1 MSHVWCLAI
10 TSQLLI
16 EINSVAST
24 HTILHLSNTQQHHRH
39 IIILLNSIINS
50 IFRLKRGSHR
60 NSVLIWRHMQ
70 PDWPHWWQHLSRC
83 TIKLADDISIPSLVG
98 LYFFI
103 CLLLISEFVSFFILS
118 HHWYCLNINFLWQC
132 FLHNHHHTCDTHS
145 SLILF
150 RFQVIE
156 RMFHSFIHYNSL
168 KYL

>member
-24 HTILHLSNTQQHHRH
+24 HTILHLSNTQHHRH

-70 PDWPHWWQHLSRC
+70 PDWPHWQQHLSRC
-83 TIKLADDISIPSLVG
+83 TIKLADDISYTFFGWTIFFYLFVINKWVCFFF
-98 LYFFI
+98 YFK
-103 CLLLISEFVSFFILS
+103 
-118 HHWYCLNINFLWQC
+118 
-132 FLHNHHHTCDTHS
+132 S
-145 SLILF
+145 SLIL
-150 RFQVIE
+150 
-156 RMFHSFIHYNSL
+156 L
-168 KYL
+168 KYQCSMTMFSTQSSSHMWYSFKFDSF

>member
-70 PDWPHWWQHLSRC
+70 PDWPHWQQHLSRC

-103 CLLLISEFVSFFILS
+103 CLLLIIECS
-118 HHWYCLNINFLWQC
+118 
-132 FLHNHHHTCDTHS
+132 S
-145 SLILF
+145 SLLTF
-150 RFQVIE
+150 VLEQLWP
-156 RMFHSFIHYNSL
+156 SL
-168 KYL
+168 IGNRLQSADPISAINQNQLRTRVYACVCVCVSEWVY